1 VANIFKLAIRNLLRY
16 KRRTLLTAALVTL
29 GVVFVVVF
37 GSIAGSFR
45 DMMVG
50 TITDSMLGHLQ
61 IHRKGYVSA
70 IENLP
75 LNMNI
80 KQKGYQKLEQLLGAD
95 QDIKSWSPR
104 IKFGGMFSN
113 FAETTNIRLIG
124 VVPDKEF
131 ATVPLLA
138 DRIISGEKTIKRGD
152 VLVPDLLAKGMN
164 VKVGD
169 MVVLVATNQNGS
181 VNGRQFRV
189 GGILE
194 SATGPGGRDGY
205 VHFDDAVEV
214 LRMEEPEIS
223 EVAIRLKRFDRLHSV
238 EQRLAAAV
246 EQEKNQKGKPI
257 FELHSWEQLS
267 PFFNIV
273 KMLNLMTLFIKVML
287 IAIVLI
293 SIMNVM
299 IMAVYERIREIG
311 TIAAIGT
318 PPSTIRAL
326 FLVEGLCLG
335 LFGAVLGSVVG
346 SAIVMVVDA
355 IGFTFSFSR
364 QNGLVLKASVIP
376 ADLLAVGL
384 IVVVVS
390 VLAALYPAVK
400 ASRME
405 PIDALRHV

>member
-1 VANIFKLAIRNLLRY
+1 MGNIFKLAVRNLLRY
-16 KRRTLLTAALVTL
+16 KRRTLLTSALVTL
-29 GVVFVVVF
+29 GVVFVLVF
-37 GSIAGSFR
+37 TSISGSFR

-50 TITDSMLGHLQ
+50 QITDSMLGHIQ
-61 IHRKGYVSA
+61 IHRKGYVAA

-80 KQKGYQKLEQLLGAD
+80 KQMGYQKLEQLLAGEQEISA
-95 QDIKSWSPR
+95 WSPR
-104 IKFGGMFSN
+104 IKLGGMFSN
-113 FAETTNIRLIG
+113 FTETTNIRLNG
-124 VVPDKEF
+124 VDPEKEF

-138 DRIISGEKTIKRGD
+138 GRITAGEKTLKKGEM
-152 VLVPDLLAKGMN
+152 LVPDLLAKGMN

-169 MVVLVATNQNGS
+169 TVVIVATNQNGS
-181 VNGRQFRV
+181 VNGKQFRV

-205 VHFDDAVEV
+205 VHFDDAVEL
-214 LRMEEPEIS
+214 LRMEQPEIS
-223 EVAIRLKRFDRLHSV
+223 EVAIRLKSFGKLHVVEKRLK
-238 EQRLAAAV
+238 AAV
-246 EQEKNQKGKPI
+246 ESEKNKAGKPM
-257 FELHSWEQLS
+257 FELHTWEQLS
-267 PFFNIV
+267 PFYNIV
-273 KMLNLMTLFIKVML
+273 KMLNLMTFFIKVML

-299 IMAVYERIREIG
+299 MMAVFERIREIG

-318 PPSTIRAL
+318 PPGTIRSL

-335 LFGAVLGSVVG
+335 LFGAIAGNLAGTIIVL
-346 SAIVMVVDA
+346 IVNASSITLDFA
-355 IGFTFSFSR
+355 R
-364 QNGLVLKASVIP
+364 QSGLVLKASVNP
-376 ADLLAVGL
+376 ADLLIVSI
-384 IVVVVS
+384 IVVAVS